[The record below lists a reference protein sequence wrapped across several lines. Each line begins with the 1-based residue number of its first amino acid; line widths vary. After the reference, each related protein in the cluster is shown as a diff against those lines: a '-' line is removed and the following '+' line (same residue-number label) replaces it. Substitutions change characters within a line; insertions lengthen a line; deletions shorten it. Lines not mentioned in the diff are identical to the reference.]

1 MTREEII
8 IKLKELRARGYTYK
22 GIALGAG
29 LEKPDQLYKFLNR
42 TAPAVEVMRLLEN
55 YLRAMESDESKK

>member
-8 IKLKELRARGYTYK
+8 IKLKELRAKGYTYK

-29 LEKPDQLYKFLNR
+29 LEKPD
-42 TAPAVEVMRLLEN
+42 
-55 YLRAMESDESKK
+55 

>member
-8 IKLKELRARGYTYK
+8 NKLKEMRAKGYTYK
-22 GIALGAG
+22 GIAQGAG

-42 TAPAVEVMRLLEN
+42 PAPAIEVMRLLET
-55 YLRAMESDESKK
+55 YLRRVESDESKE